1 MLLRHVGRTKNEIYL
16 GVLKS
21 KNHESTLANIY
32 LFPMVLFLVDGQWG
46 LWSSITNCNQTC
58 GYGYQHRYRKCDSP
72 AAAYGGEKCYGPSTD
87 YIGGC
92 NAHLCPSR
100 FPKLAS

>member
-1 MLLRHVGRTKNEIYL
+1 MNQLTITVKVFIALNG
-16 GVLKS
+16 
-21 KNHESTLANIY
+21 
-32 LFPMVLFLVDGQWG
+32 FLVDGQWG
-46 LWSSITNCNQTC
+46 QWSSITNCNQTC

-72 AAAYGGEKCYGPSTD
+72 AAAYGGEKCYGPTTD

-100 FPKLAS
+100 FIELSLYKMMV